1 MSFSNFVAPWWFLLL
16 VAVAVLA
23 GAYVMVQRMRRKRV
37 LRFTNLELLEKVA
50 PKRERWSRHVPAAFL
65 LAALALLTV
74 ALAGPTSEQRV
85 PRNRATV
92 MLVVDVSLSMK
103 ATDVKPSRLEAAQV
117 AAKSF
122 TEGLTPGINL
132 GLISFAGSATVL
144 VAPTTDRAAVSQSI
158 DGLKLA
164 QSTATGD
171 GLAAALASIDSFGK
185 VVGGA
190 EGPPPARIVLMTD
203 GKETVGTRKAFDVAE
218 DAKKAGVPIST
229 ISFGT
234 EDGVVD
240 IEGRQQSVP
249 VDDDSMKEI
258 AKISGGEFFKAAS
271 AEELRRVYDT
281 LGEQIGYEKKQADA
295 SKPWL
300 LLGTLT
306 AMFAA
311 AALCCWVNACR
322 RSAPRHRTPWFA

>member
-1 MSFSNFVAPWWFLLL
+1 MSLSGFASAWWFLLL
-16 VAVAVLA
+16 LVVAGLAALYVVL
-23 GAYVMVQRMRRKRV
+23 QRV
-37 LRFTNLELLEKVA
+37 LRKRSLRFANLALLERVA
-50 PKRERWSRHVPAAFL
+50 PKRQGWYRHVPAAFL
-65 LAALALLTV
+65 MVAFMLLTV
-74 ALAGPTSEQRV
+74 ALAGPTAEQKV

-92 MLVVDVSLSMK
+92 MLVIDVSLSMK
-103 ATDVKPSRLEAAQV
+103 ATDVQPTRLEAAQV

-122 TEGLTPGINL
+122 AEGLTPGINL

-144 VAPTTDRAAVSQSI
+144 VAPTTDRSAVSQGI

-171 GLAAALASIDSFGK
+171 AIVAALSAIDSFGK

-190 EGPPPARIVLMTD
+190 DGPPPARVVLMTD
-203 GKETVGTRKAFDVAE
+203 GKETVGTRKATDAAG
-218 DAKKAGVPIST
+218 DAKEAGIPIST

-234 EDGVVD
+234 ERGSVD
-240 IEGRQQSVP
+240 INGKAQEVP
-249 VDDDSMKEI
+249 VDDESMKEI

-295 SKPWL
+295 SRPWLVAGTLVAMLAVAGSL
-300 LLGTLT
+300 LLGQRL
-306 AMFAA
+306 
-311 AALCCWVNACR
+311 
-322 RSAPRHRTPWFA
+322 P

>member
-1 MSFSNFVAPWWFLLL
+1 MSLSGFTTPWWFLLL
-16 VAVAVLA
+16 VAVAAVAAFYVVL
-23 GAYVMVQRMRRKRV
+23 QRV
-37 LRFTNLELLEKVA
+37 LRKRMLRFANMAMLEKVA
-50 PKRERWSRHVPAAFL
+50 PKRQGWWRHAPAAFL
-65 LAALALLTV
+65 LVAFILLTV
-74 ALAGPTSEQRV
+74 ALAGPTAEQKV

-122 TEGLTPGINL
+122 ADGLTPGINL

-144 VAPTTDRAAVSQSI
+144 VAPTTDRGAVTQSI

-171 GLAAALASIDSFGK
+171 AIVAALASIDSFGK

-190 EGPPPARIVLMTD
+190 DGPPPARVVLMTD
-203 GKETVGTRKAFDVAE
+203 GKETVGTKRAFDAAE
-218 DAKKAGVPIST
+218 DAKKAGIPIST

-234 EDGVVD
+234 EDGVVE
-240 IEGRQQSVP
+240 IEGRRQEVP

-258 AKISGGEFFKAAS
+258 AKLSGGEFFKAAS

-281 LGEQIGYEKKQADA
+281 LGEQIGYEKKQSDA
-295 SKPWL
+295 SRPWL
-300 LLGTLT
+300 VFGTLLGLV
-306 AMFAA
+306 AVAG
-311 AALCCWVNACR
+311 ALVLGQR
-322 RSAPRHRTPWFA
+322 LP

>member
-16 VAVAVLA
+16 VAVALLA
-23 GAYVMVQRMRRKRV
+23 AGYVVAQRVRRKRV

-122 TEGLTPGINL
+122 AEGLTPGINL

-144 VAPTTDRAAVSQSI
+144 VAPTTDRAAVTQSI

-171 GLAAALASIDSFGK
+171 ALVAAMASIDSFGK

-203 GKETVGTRKAFDVAE
+203 GKETVGTRKAFDAAE
-218 DAKKAGVPIST
+218 DAKKAGIPIST

-234 EDGVVD
+234 EEGVVD

-300 LLGTLT
+300 LLGTMT

-311 AALCCWVNACR
+311 AAALLLGQR
-322 RSAPRHRTPWFA
+322 LP

>member
-1 MSFSNFVAPWWFLLL
+1 MSLSGFTAPWWFLLL
-16 VAVAVLA
+16 IAVAAVAVF
-23 GAYVMVQRMRRKRV
+23 YVLVQRALRKRM
-37 LRFTNLELLEKVA
+37 LRFANLSMLEKVA
-50 PKRERWSRHVPAAFL
+50 PKRQRWWRHAPPALLLVAFIV
-65 LAALALLTV
+65 LTV
-74 ALAGPTSEQRV
+74 ALAGPTAEQKV

-92 MLVVDVSLSMK
+92 MLVIDTSLSMK
-103 ATDVKPSRLEAAQV
+103 ATDVRPSRLEAAQV

-122 TEGLTPGINL
+122 ADGLTPGINL

-144 VAPTTDRAAVSQSI
+144 VAPTTDRAAVTQNI

-171 GLAAALASIDSFGK
+171 AIVAALAAIDSFGK

-190 EGPPPARIVLMTD
+190 DGPPPARVVLMTD
-203 GKETVGTRKAFDVAE
+203 GKETVGTRRAFDAAE
-218 DAKKAGVPIST
+218 DAKKSGIPIST

-234 EDGVVD
+234 EDGVVE
-240 IEGRQQSVP
+240 IEGRRQEVP

-258 AKISGGEFFKAAS
+258 AKLSGGEFFKAAS

-295 SKPWL
+295 SRPWV

-306 AMFAA
+306 ALIAVA
-311 AALCCWVNACR
+311 GALALGQR
-322 RSAPRHRTPWFA
+322 LP

>member
-1 MSFSNFVAPWWFLLL
+1 VSFSNFVAPWWFLLL
-16 VAVAVLA
+16 VVVALLVA
-23 GAYVMVQRMRRKRV
+23 GYVVVQRVRRRRV

-122 TEGLTPGINL
+122 AEGLTPGINL

-144 VAPTTDRAAVSQSI
+144 VAPTTDRAAVTQSI

-171 GLAAALASIDSFGK
+171 ALVAAMASIDSFGK

-203 GKETVGTRKAFDVAE
+203 GKETVGTRKAFDAAE
-218 DAKKAGVPIST
+218 DAKKAGIPIST

-300 LLGTLT
+300 LLGTMT

-311 AALCCWVNACR
+311 AAALLLGQR
-322 RSAPRHRTPWFA
+322 LP

>member
-1 MSFSNFVAPWWFLLL
+1 VSFSNFVAPWWFLLL
-16 VAVAVLA
+16 IAVALLGA
-23 GAYVMVQRMRRKRV
+23 GYVVAQRMRRKRV

-122 TEGLTPGINL
+122 AEGLTPGINL

-144 VAPTTDRAAVSQSI
+144 VAPTTDRAAVTQSI

-171 GLAAALASIDSFGK
+171 ALVAAMASIDSFGK

-203 GKETVGTRKAFDVAE
+203 GKETVGTRKAFDAAE
-218 DAKKAGVPIST
+218 DAKKAGIPIST

-300 LLGTLT
+300 LLGTMT

-311 AALCCWVNACR
+311 AAALVLGQR
-322 RSAPRHRTPWFA
+322 LP

>member
-16 VAVAVLA
+16 LAVALLA
-23 GAYVMVQRMRRKRV
+23 AGYVVAQRMRRKRV

-122 TEGLTPGINL
+122 AEGLTPGINL

-144 VAPTTDRAAVSQSI
+144 VAPTTDRPAVTQSI

-171 GLAAALASIDSFGK
+171 ALVAAMASIDSFGK

-203 GKETVGTRKAFDVAE
+203 GKETVGTRKAFDAAE
-218 DAKKAGVPIST
+218 DAKKAGIPIST

-234 EDGVVD
+234 EEGVVD

-300 LLGTLT
+300 LLGTMT

-311 AALCCWVNACR
+311 AAALLLGQR
-322 RSAPRHRTPWFA
+322 LP

>member
-1 MSFSNFVAPWWFLLL
+1 MSFSNFVAPLWFLLL
-16 VAVAVLA
+16 VAVGLLTA
-23 GAYVMVQRMRRKRV
+23 GYVVAQRVRRKRV

-122 TEGLTPGINL
+122 AEGLTPGINL

-144 VAPTTDRAAVSQSI
+144 VAPTTDRAAVTQSI

-171 GLAAALASIDSFGK
+171 ALVAAMASIDSFGK

-203 GKETVGTRKAFDVAE
+203 GKETVGTRKAFDAAE
-218 DAKKAGVPIST
+218 DAKKAGTPIST

-240 IEGRQQSVP
+240 IEGRTQSVP

-300 LLGTLT
+300 LLGTMT

-311 AALCCWVNACR
+311 AAALLLGQR
-322 RSAPRHRTPWFA
+322 LP

>member
-1 MSFSNFVAPWWFLLL
+1 MSFSSFVAPWWFLLFVVVVAL
-16 VAVAVLA
+16 VAGYVVL
-23 GAYVMVQRMRRKRV
+23 QRIRRKRV
-37 LRFTNLELLEKVA
+37 MRFTNLELLDKVA
-50 PKRERWSRHVPAAFL
+50 PKREGWTRHVPATFL
-65 LAALALLTV
+65 LVSLSLLTV
-74 ALAGPTSEQRV
+74 ALAGPTAEQRV

-92 MLVVDVSLSMK
+92 MLVVDTSLSMK
-103 ATDVKPSRLEAAQV
+103 ATDVRPSRLEAAQV

-122 TEGLTPGINL
+122 AEGLTPGINL

-144 VAPTTDRAAVSQSI
+144 VAPTTDRTAVTQSI
-158 DGLKLA
+158 DSLKLA

-171 GLAAALASIDSFGK
+171 AIVAAMAAIDSFGK

-203 GKETVGTRKAFDVAE
+203 GKETVGTRKAFDAAE
-218 DAKKAGVPIST
+218 DAKKAGIPIST

-234 EDGVVD
+234 EDGTVD
-240 IEGRQQSVP
+240 IEGRLQPVP
-249 VDDDSMKEI
+249 VDDESMKEI
-258 AKISGGEFFKAAS
+258 AQLSGGEFFKAAS

-300 LLGTLT
+300 VIGTLILI
-306 AMFAA
+306 FAA
-311 AALCCWVNACR
+311 ATALLLGQR
-322 RSAPRHRTPWFA
+322 LP

>member
-1 MSFSNFVAPWWFLLL
+1 MSFSGFTAPWWFLLL
-16 VAVAVLA
+16 IAVAGVAAL
-23 GAYVMVQRMRRKRV
+23 YVVIQRVMRKRM
-37 LRFTNLELLEKVA
+37 LRFANLSMLEKVA
-50 PKRERWSRHVPAAFL
+50 PKRPSWWRHAPAAVL
-65 LAALALLTV
+65 LVAFILLTV
-74 ALAGPTSEQRV
+74 ALAGPTAEQKV

-92 MLVVDVSLSMK
+92 MLVIDTSLSMK
-103 ATDVKPSRLEAAQV
+103 ATDVQPSRLEAAQV

-122 TEGLTPGINL
+122 AEGLTPGINL

-144 VAPTTDRAAVSQSI
+144 VAPTTDRGAVTQGI

-164 QSTATGD
+164 QATATGD
-171 GLAAALASIDSFGK
+171 AIVAALAAIDSFGK

-190 EGPPPARIVLMTD
+190 DGPPPARIVLMTD
-203 GKETVGTRKAFDVAE
+203 GKETVGTRRAFDAAE

-234 EDGVVD
+234 EDGVVE
-240 IEGRQQSVP
+240 IEGRRQEVP

-258 AKISGGEFFKAAS
+258 AKLSGGEFFKAAS

-295 SKPWL
+295 SRPWVVFGTLAALVAVAGAL
-300 LLGTLT
+300 LLGQRL
-306 AMFAA
+306 
-311 AALCCWVNACR
+311 
-322 RSAPRHRTPWFA
+322 P

>member
-1 MSFSNFVAPWWFLLL
+1 MSFSNFVTPWWFLLL
-16 VAVAVLA
+16 VAVGLLA
-23 GAYVMVQRMRRKRV
+23 AGYVVVQRTRRKRV

-50 PKRERWSRHVPAAFL
+50 PKRDRWSRHVPAAFL

-122 TEGLTPGINL
+122 AEGLTPGINL

-171 GLAAALASIDSFGK
+171 ALVAAMASIDSFGK

-203 GKETVGTRKAFDVAE
+203 GKETVGTRKAFDAAE
-218 DAKKAGVPIST
+218 DAKKAGIPIST

-234 EDGVVD
+234 EEGVVD

-311 AALCCWVNACR
+311 AAALLLGQR
-322 RSAPRHRTPWFA
+322 LP